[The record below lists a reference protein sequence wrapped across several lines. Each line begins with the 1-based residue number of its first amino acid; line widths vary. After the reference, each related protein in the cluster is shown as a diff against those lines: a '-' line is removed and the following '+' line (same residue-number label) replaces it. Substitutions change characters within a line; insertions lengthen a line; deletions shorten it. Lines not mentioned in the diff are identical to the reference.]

1 MYKAYYIVAYLF
13 SAASF
18 SGVLAVSVDRFL
30 AIYLH
35 LRYRELV
42 THKRVV
48 AAVISIWMLC
58 LILHFLIFSVPLDIY
73 SLFNGIYGVSG
84 LIFTSMIYIKLY
96 LAVRRHKNQIQIMQ
110 TQQVAQVDEVANFAS
125 LIKSAVVIFYVYIV
139 FLLCYLPYLISL
151 VVTEI
156 EGSGIVLKR
165 FSLFG
170 FTLAYLNASLNP
182 VIYCWKMR
190 HIRHAVMNILRKMF
204 RRWSRASHETP
215 ALAGNTMP

>member
-1 MYKAYYIVAYLF
+1 MYKAYYIIAYLF

-30 AIYLH
+30 AIHLH
-35 LRYRELV
+35 LRYQELV

-48 AAVISIWMLC
+48 AVVISIWMMC
-58 LILHFLIFSVPLDIY
+58 LILPFLMFLVPLDIY
-73 SLFNGIYGVSG
+73 SLFNGIYGVTG

-110 TQQVAQVDEVANFAS
+110 TQQVAQAVEVTNFAS
-125 LIKSAVVIFYVYIV
+125 LIKSAVGIFYVYLV

-151 VVTEI
+151 VVTETK
-156 EGSGIVLKR
+156 GSGIVLKR

-170 FTLAYLNASLNP
+170 LLLHFLIP
-182 VIYCWKMR
+182 
-190 HIRHAVMNILRKMF
+190 
-204 RRWSRASHETP
+204 P
-215 ALAGNTMP
+215 